1 MDTQT
6 IVTLAVA
13 INVVVAVAAIVLP
26 RIAQRRAR
34 NAARRFAA
42 SLPPLS
48 TAASGGSDDP
58 NDPASPW
65 FPERAG
71 RAASNGQASR
81 EPWILAAGGDP
92 PVDPQTGLDVEASWS
107 RWLTEEEARIRRF
120 HHPATVVLVD
130 LAGFDRLSDRLGRE
144 AADRLIPPVATT
156 MRRFSRETDHLARLG
171 PTRFAALLPETDEIQ
186 AINLV
191 ERIRSACDVWLAAGA
206 VALRLAIGWAEMGP
220 DRSAA
225 VAVPDAEQ
233 RLFADRQR
241 SRLEER
247 EPSEPHDTPTTL
259 AAASS
264 G

>member
-13 INVVVAVAAIVLP
+13 INVAVALAAIVLP
-26 RIAQRRAR
+26 RIAHRRAR
-34 NAARRFAA
+34 TATRRFAA

-48 TAASGGSDDP
+48 TAGSGDSD
-58 NDPASPW
+58 DPASPW

-71 RAASNGQASR
+71 RSASNGHESQG
-81 EPWILAAGGDP
+81 PWVLAAGGPPIDP
-92 PVDPQTGLDVEASWS
+92 ETGLDVEASWS

-120 HHPATVVLVD
+120 HRPATVVLVD
-130 LAGFDRLSDRLGRE
+130 LAGFDRLSARLGRE

-156 MRRFSRETDHLARLG
+156 MRRYSRETDHLARLG
-171 PTRFAALLPETDEIQ
+171 PTRFAALLPETDEIE
-186 AINLV
+186 AINFV

-206 VALRLAIGWAEMGP
+206 VALRLAIGWAEIGA

-241 SRLEER
+241 SRLEDR
-247 EPSEPHDTPTTL
+247 EPSGSGDAASTL
-259 AAASS
+259 ASASS

>member
-34 NAARRFAA
+34 TAARRYVA

-48 TAASGGSDDP
+48 SPGSGSGDSD
-58 NDPASPW
+58 DPASPW

-71 RAASNGQASR
+71 RSASNGHDSR
-81 EPWILAAGGDP
+81 GSWLIAAAGEP
-92 PVDPQTGLDVEASWS
+92 PLDPQTGLDVEASWS

-120 HHPATVVLVD
+120 HHPATVVLID

-144 AADRLIPPVATT
+144 VADRLIPPVATT
-156 MRRFSRETDHLARLG
+156 MRRYSRETDHVARLG

-186 AINLV
+186 AINFV
-191 ERIRSACDVWLAAGA
+191 ERIRAACDVWLAAGA
-206 VALRLAIGWAEMGP
+206 VALRLTIGWAEMGA

-225 VAVPDAEQ
+225 VAVPEAEQ
-233 RLFADRQR
+233 RLFADRGR
-241 SRLEER
+241 SRPDDR
-247 EPSEPHDTPTTL
+247 EPAEPRDTPTTL